1 MLKPRIMLE
10 MTVKEVRE
18 GLREMKTVVVP
29 VGEDE
34 QHGYHLP
41 LSVDIHN
48 GVEIALRASQRS
60 GCFVAPCVHY
70 SFSGGTLPGTI
81 NIAPQTFSLVL
92 MDIFRSL
99 LVQGFQNIVVLLG
112 HGGTENTRAAKDAA
126 LDFQRLNPTFR
137 DIAICVVPMWEISP
151 TIIKSFD
158 DGDYH
163 AARFETSMM
172 MYWKP
177 ELVKMD
183 QVELDAPDFV
193 ARMHKDPDAYLTK
206 QVAIESD
213 YVMPRFAQSPEME
226 VGVMGDPTGSSAEM
240 GKQIADECADALA
253 ELVVKLEGRL

>member
-29 VGEDE
+29 VGVVE

>member
-29 VGEDE
+29 VGVVE

-126 LDFQRLNPTFR
+126 LDFQRLNPTFK

-172 MYWKP
+172 LYWKP

-193 ARMHKDPDAYLTK
+193 ARMRKDPDAYLTK